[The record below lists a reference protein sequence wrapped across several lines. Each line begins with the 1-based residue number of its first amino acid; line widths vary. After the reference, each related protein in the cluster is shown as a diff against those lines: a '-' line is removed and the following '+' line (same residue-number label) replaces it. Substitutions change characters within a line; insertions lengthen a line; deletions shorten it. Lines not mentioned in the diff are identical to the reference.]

1 MYNEKTI
8 KTIHLVLTITEI
20 LNDID
25 INKTSLKDMRRQLEL
40 KLGMVENSLDERQGD
55 IKFIVKHIIKRKKNK
70 QSWEEK
76 YKLLE
81 QEKNVILP
89 VRSRHLKKQVETL
102 TNENET
108 LLKHINMIRLKNNQL
123 QGKCDELQGDNGGLQ
138 EEYDEL
144 QEKYNELEEYNDTL
158 QGDNDGLLEQLD
170 EKWKINMDMYKLTG
184 CYYDADSK
192 IDYDVIKQAYLEN
205 IIDPIIDY

>member
-20 LNDID
+20 LNEID

-76 YKLLE
+76 YKKLEQEKNEIFSENICLRKVEPTLVKWQEIIRDLKKKVETLE

-102 TNENET
+102 TNENEA
-108 LLKHINMIRLKNNQL
+108 LLRNIKMIRLKNHQL
-123 QGKCDELQGDNGGLQ
+123 QGKCDELQGKCDCLN
-138 EEYDEL
+138 
-144 QEKYNELEEYNDTL
+144 EKLNRDKPC
-158 QGDNDGLLEQLD
+158 GS
-170 EKWKINMDMYKLTG
+170 
-184 CYYDADSK
+184 YYDVNK
-192 IDYDVIKQAYLEN
+192 RTYDKN
-205 IIDPIIDY
+205 IIGPIIDY

>member
-1 MYNEKTI
+1 MYNEKAI

-20 LNDID
+20 LNEID
-25 INKTSLKDMRRQLEL
+25 INTTSLKDMRRQLEL
-40 KLGMVENSLDERQGD
+40 TLGIVENSLDERKED

-81 QEKNVILP
+81 QEKNEIFSENICLRKVEPTLVKWQEIIRDLKKKVETLEQAKNVILP

-108 LLKHINMIRLKNNQL
+108 LLKNINMLRLKNNQL
-123 QGKCDELQGDNGGLQ
+123 QGDNDKLQ
-138 EEYDEL
+138 EKCYKLQYKYDEL
-144 QEKYNELEEYNDTL
+144 QEEYND
-158 QGDNDGLLEQLD
+158 DNREIRLPPKRHCLGPRSSKQL
-170 EKWKINMDMYKLTG
+170 
-184 CYYDADSK
+184 
-192 IDYDVIKQAYLEN
+192 
-205 IIDPIIDY
+205 